1 MVGRHQS
8 KERAQENPAQT
19 VFGEAWKVWRKRHHR
34 ERTIQ
39 VSGREE
45 AGRRLQRR
53 AEGRRRPPMARQES
67 EDGAVL
73 PGNEEASHNRALTGM
88 WAHRSDLS
96 G

>member
-8 KERAQENPAQT
+8 KERGQENPAQT
-19 VFGEAWKVWRKRHHR
+19 VFVEGWKVWRKRHHR
-34 ERTIQ
+34 ERTI
-39 VSGREE
+39 
-45 AGRRLQRR
+45 QRR